1 MYGEEDIPIAAFP
14 ASLFFSSPCFST
26 CMGRTS
32 EPNHPD
38 RRSGTHLARHL
49 PGDYGADINQGLRP
63 SMRIAGNI
71 PALAPQVMENMG
83 LTLGSGTGRGSTII
97 IFDS

>member
-1 MYGEEDIPIAAFP
+1 
-14 ASLFFSSPCFST
+14 
-26 CMGRTS
+26 MGRTS
-32 EPNHPD
+32 EPDHPD

-83 LTLGSGTGRGSTII
+83 LTLQLGSGTSNLGVVQQ
-97 IFDS
+97 